1 MTRLRRW
8 RIVKNRRFDADNCW
22 GPMERTRM
30 ANSSEMTAD
39 GGLPVVT
46 AAVTPGRSLQAR
58 SLSGVDDVHAR
69 LASMPVPAL

>member
-1 MTRLRRW
+1 
-8 RIVKNRRFDADNCW
+8 
-22 GPMERTRM
+22 MERTRM